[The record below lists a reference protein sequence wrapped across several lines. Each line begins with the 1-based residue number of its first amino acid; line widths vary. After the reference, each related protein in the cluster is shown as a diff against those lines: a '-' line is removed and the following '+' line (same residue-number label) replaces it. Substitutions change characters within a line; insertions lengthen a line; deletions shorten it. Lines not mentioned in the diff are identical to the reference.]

1 MADLDLKGAPWT
13 DAEDVQLSAL
23 QVRTLPPRNRAIAK
37 RFLTSVAFL
46 HHPCAQAKHGNRW
59 AAVAAE
65 MPGRTGQQCAQRWRH
80 KVNPNIRKDK
90 WTEAEDRQV
99 RAPPLARG

>member
-1 MADLDLKGAPWT
+1 MVDCDSDDDLL
-13 DAEDVQLSAL
+13 AL
-23 QVRTLPPRNRAIAK
+23 IAI
-37 RFLTSVAFL
+37 
-46 HHPCAQAKHGNRW
+46 GD
-59 AAVAAE
+59 AVAAE

-99 RAPPLARG
+99 RPLPPLLTNQQIDTRPPDTNSIHAAAPISQPHVT